1 MSNDTGVPLPQPTG
15 FQDAP
20 TALLREQ
27 AQDLLRH
34 AIAAEVAT
42 FLAQHDDRT
51 AAGCRGPHAVSDDLR
66 C

>member
-1 MSNDTGVPLPQPTG
+1 MSNDTGVALHRPTG

-20 TALLREQ
+20 TALLREK

-34 AIAAEVAT
+34 AVAAEVAT
-42 FLAQHDDRT
+42 FLAQHYDRT
-51 AAGCRGPHAVSDDLR
+51 AAGCRGPHAVSGDLR